1 VGGPHESV
9 LKMDSSK
16 LESGDCPSYSTDDSK
31 MDIRSFFRHSS
42 MDLFQTAGV
51 GRQNNDSNNKRREE
65 MLPHLYHTQDPTLQ
79 ELKIKWRNFLVT
91 LCSEPYDDVI
101 VKKKGGR
108 GANYD
113 FQILF
118 LRSGVVVHEMKAEF
132 KHNASKIDKL
142 PEYFSPAAD
151 KTYTERLYADF
162 FYDYLDR
169 ICDVYPGLSQH
180 KPEKDVYVKL
190 VHNNDYNRHPFFRNL
205 YDMEKTGTSA
215 QAKQKQQIVRE
226 SIKAFL
232 EEYASSLNITLLT
245 EDIRQRQRGKI
256 FILWNLHEFVADSIQ
271 EEEMEITHV
280 ERVKNGNTIVAVSKS
295 GTKHNMLLRWKNHL
309 GVLYPAWQISLTR

>member
-1 VGGPHESV
+1 ME
-9 LKMDSSK
+9 
-16 LESGDCPSYSTDDSK
+16 
-31 MDIRSFFRHSS
+31 
-42 MDLFQTAGV
+42 LFQTAGV

-65 MLPHLYHTQDPTLQ
+65 IILNLFHSQDPSLQ
-79 ELKIKWRNFLVT
+79 ELRTKWRAFLAT

-113 FQILF
+113 FRVLF
-118 LRSGVVVHEMKAEF
+118 LRDGSVVREVNAEF

-151 KTYTERLYADF
+151 KMYTEMLYADF
-162 FYDYLDR
+162 FHDYLDR
-169 ICDVYPGLSQH
+169 ICDVYPGLSQY

-190 VHNNDYNRHPFFRNL
+190 VHNNDYDRHPFFRSL

-215 QAKQKQQIVRE
+215 QAKEKQRVVRE
-226 SIKAFL
+226 SIKTFL
-232 EEYASSLNITLLT
+232 EQYATSLNLTLLT

-256 FILWNLHEFVADSIQ
+256 FILWNLCEFVADSIL
-271 EEEMEITHV
+271 EEEMEITHI
-280 ERVKNGNTIVAVSKS
+280 ERVKNNNTIVAVSKY